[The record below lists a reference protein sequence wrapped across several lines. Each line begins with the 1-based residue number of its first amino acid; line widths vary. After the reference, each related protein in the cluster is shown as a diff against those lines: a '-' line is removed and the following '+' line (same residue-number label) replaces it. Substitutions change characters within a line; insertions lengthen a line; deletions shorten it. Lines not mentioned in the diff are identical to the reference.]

1 MMPFFAYAAY
11 LDEQKVAA
19 LTSDAPLLAAATLLD
34 WQVSFDA
41 KGLATLTP
49 SPGSSVD
56 GAIYRFRD
64 QNWEEMDQVMRELG
78 PYEHLPVQVIYWG
91 EKIQA
96 ETYYLNGKEAETS
109 S

>member
-1 MMPFFAYAAY
+1 MIPFFAYAAY
-11 LDEQKVAA
+11 LDERKVTA
-19 LTSDAPLLAAATLLD
+19 LTSDAPLLALATFLD
-34 WQVSFDA
+34 WQVSFND

-64 QNWEEMDQVMRELG
+64 RNWQEMDEAMENIG
-78 PYEHLPVQVIYWG
+78 PYQHLPVQVIYCG

-96 ETYYLNGKEAETS
+96 ETYYLNGQEDKE
-109 S
+109 